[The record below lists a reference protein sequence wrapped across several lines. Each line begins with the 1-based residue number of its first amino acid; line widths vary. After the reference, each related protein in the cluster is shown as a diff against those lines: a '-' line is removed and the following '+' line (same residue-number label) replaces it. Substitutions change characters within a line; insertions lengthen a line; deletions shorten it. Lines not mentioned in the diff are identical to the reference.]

1 MIQEDFKKV
10 IKSLH
15 SCVTEEQVI
24 VTDRFF
30 GHFLTKYFHRTSKIP
45 ALIEGPDIESNVYIQ
60 IYNYEKDLMY
70 DKIYKHHLVEA

>member
-30 GHFLTKYFHRTSKIP
+30 ENFLTKYFHRTSRIP